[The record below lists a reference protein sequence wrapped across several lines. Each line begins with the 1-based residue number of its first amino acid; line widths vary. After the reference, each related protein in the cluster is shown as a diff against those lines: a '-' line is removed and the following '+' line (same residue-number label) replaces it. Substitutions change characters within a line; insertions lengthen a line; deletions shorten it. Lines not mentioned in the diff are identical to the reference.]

1 MSAAAAYAFV
11 FLTIVLTVY
20 GQFAIKW
27 QVLSVQALPAT
38 SGGKL
43 AYIAQLLTSPL
54 IISAIGAAFLAS
66 LCWMLAMTRLQ
77 LSHAYPMTAL
87 TFVLVVIGSSIIF
100 DEPISTLKLC
110 GLALII
116 AGIVVGSQG

>member
-1 MSAAAAYAFV
+1 MSAAAAYALV
-11 FLTIVLTVY
+11 FLTVLLTVY

-27 QVLSVQALPAT
+27 QVLSAQALPAT

-43 AYIAQLLTSPL
+43 AYMAQLLTSPL
-54 IISAIGAAFLAS
+54 IISAIAAAFLAS

-87 TFVLVVIGSSIIF
+87 TFVLVVIGSSIFF

-116 AGIVVGSQG
+116 AGITVGSQG